1 MERGSELHAT
11 DEHMKSHQVLA
22 TALNH
27 RAPFSEKL
35 RDLHHSLKQR
45 FPAVD
50 RVSVALY
57 DAETDMLETFAH
69 SSGGA
74 CPLSAYEARLS
85 DVRSL
90 QWLAKTRT
98 SRVINDLTE
107 SDCAGAEHTRRIL
120 GEGYRSSYTSP
131 MFQEGALI
139 GFLFFNSYASHAFRD
154 ELVGYLD
161 MFGHLVSMVIIN
173 ELTTL
178 RTLLSTVRVAR
189 NFTHLRDV
197 ETVAHLDRMA
207 RYSRVIALDLAPRY
221 VLDDEFVEH
230 VFLFAPLHDI
240 GKIGVPDAVLLKPGT
255 LNAEEDRVMRSH
267 VEKGMQLVDR
277 IVADFGL
284 QSVPHVEI
292 LRNIVQYHHEAV
304 DGSGYS
310 AGLKGEAIPIETR
323 IIVVADVFDA
333 LTSRRPYKP
342 AWSNESAFAQL
353 RRMAGAKLDGD
364 CVAALERNRQ
374 AVEQIQERFRE
385 AA

>member
-1 MERGSELHAT
+1 
-11 DEHMKSHQVLA
+11 
-22 TALNH
+22 
-27 RAPFSEKL
+27 
-35 RDLHHSLKQR
+35 
-45 FPAVD
+45 
-50 RVSVALY
+50 
-57 DAETDMLETFAH
+57 
-69 SSGGA
+69 
-74 CPLSAYEARLS
+74 
-85 DVRSL
+85 
-90 QWLAKTRT
+90 
-98 SRVINDLTE
+98 
-107 SDCAGAEHTRRIL
+107 
-120 GEGYRSSYTSP
+120 
-131 MFQEGALI
+131 
-139 GFLFFNSYASHAFRD
+139 
-154 ELVGYLD
+154 
-161 MFGHLVSMVIIN
+161 MVIIN

-221 VLDDEFVEH
+221 GLDDEFVEH

-304 DGSGYS
+304 DGSGYP

-353 RRMAGAKLDGD
+353 RRMAGTKLDGD

-374 AVEQIQERFRE
+374 AVEKVQERFRE